1 MNFGYARVSAKDQN
15 LDTQLQELTAAGA
28 ERIFQEKIT
37 GMSTSRP
44 ELDKLLAMLRPG
56 DTVLVNRLSRLG
68 RNTAHI
74 IQLIADFSKN
84 DIRFVALDLG
94 IDTNTP
100 AGRMVLSVFAALAEF
115 ERESNGE
122 RRQAGIELAK
132 AQGKHMGRPAGVDE
146 EKLKKVKT
154 SLAAGLS
161 IHQIVEVTGI
171 SESTVKRYKRLLI
184 AVNPS

>member
-15 LDTQLQELTAAGA
+15 LDTQIKELTAAGA

-37 GMSTSRP
+37 GASTSRP
-44 ELDKLLAMLRPG
+44 ELDKMLSMLRAG
-56 DTVLVNRLSRLG
+56 DTVIVNRLSRLG
-68 RNTAHI
+68 RNTAHL
-74 IQLIADFSKN
+74 IQLITDLSQR
-84 DIRFVALDLG
+84 DVRFVALDLG
-94 IDTNTP
+94 IDTNSP
-100 AGRMVLSVFAALAEF
+100 AGRMVLTVFAALAEF

-132 AQGKHMGRPAGVDE
+132 AQGKHMGRPSGVDE

-161 IHQIVEVTGI
+161 VHQIVEVTGI
-171 SESTVKRYKRLLI
+171 SESTVKRYKRSL
-184 AVNPS
+184 VSDK